1 MPETSK
7 SIRRRV
13 DEDTILFSFL
23 FTYSIYMKRLKILFW
38 VLGLAIVCAF
48 FSLYLLSKKVN
59 PILLRYSTVEA
70 KRFGVYAV
78 NSAIDQEFLKKIDN
92 NIFDVTFNEKNE
104 IQMIDFRAKEVNQLL
119 KQTTIKVQKRLVD
132 LENGKT
138 DQLEIANTFKGIK
151 FKEIKKGVVCEVPM
165 GALFSN
171 SIVANNGPI
180 FPIKLNF
187 IGEVVT
193 NLKTKVE
200 TYGINSIY
208 LEVSIH
214 VEVEERITMPQFTD
228 SSKIQV
234 DIPLTVKV
242 IQGSIPNYYLSSLEK
257 DSSLFSL
264 PIE

>member
-1 MPETSK
+1 
-7 SIRRRV
+7 
-13 DEDTILFSFL
+13 
-23 FTYSIYMKRLKILFW
+23 MKRLKILFW
-38 VLGLAIVCAF
+38 ILVLAF
-48 FSLYLLSKKVN
+48 LCSFLSLFLVSKKVN

-70 KRFGVYAV
+70 KRFGVYAI
-78 NSAIDQEFLKKIDN
+78 NSAIDQDLLKNIDD
-92 NIFDVTFNEKNE
+92 NIFEVTFNEKNE

-119 KQTTIKVQKRLVD
+119 KQTTTKIQKRLVA
-132 LENGKT
+132 LENGEA
-138 DQLEIANTFKGIK
+138 DRLEIANTFKGIK
-151 FKEIKKGVVCEVPM
+151 FKEIKKGVVCEVPI
-165 GALFSN
+165 GVLFSN

-187 IGEVVT
+187 IGDVIT

-214 VEVEERITMPQFTD
+214 VEVEERITMPRFTE
-228 SSKIQV
+228 SSKIDV

-242 IQGSIPNYYLSSLEK
+242 IQGNIPNYYLSTLEK